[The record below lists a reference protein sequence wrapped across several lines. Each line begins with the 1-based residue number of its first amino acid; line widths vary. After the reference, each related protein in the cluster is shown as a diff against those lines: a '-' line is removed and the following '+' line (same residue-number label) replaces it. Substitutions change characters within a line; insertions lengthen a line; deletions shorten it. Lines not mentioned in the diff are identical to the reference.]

1 MGDRS
6 VPRQGTEGPVRA
18 SLHTIGTGPPNRRR
32 STAPAEVTR
41 GHRRRVGLAR
51 FVVLDILSGCIEL
64 IHRLHQ
70 HPEEVPRARSFRRA
84 RAGHPRAAARVPD
97 ARVRAAQAAQPRA
110 RLVPGALVRLAVPL
124 PQVAGRPRAGSRAPS
139 RSSTPHTVASKR
151 ARIVYQLTADGK
163 EHLQQVLASSGPA
176 TWEDENFDVRF
187 AFFGQT
193 DAETRLRILEG
204 RRTRLTERLE
214 TVRQSFARTRE
225 RMDEYTLEL
234 QRHGL
239 EQVEREVRW
248 LDGLID
254 NERGLRRTRPAGT
267 GRPAVADTPAGDDD
281 VAPARTTEKERG

>member
-1 MGDRS
+1 VRGRS
-6 VPRQGTEGPVRA
+6 DVLEPAILGL
-18 SLHTIGTGPPNRRR
+18 LHESPMHGYELRKRLN
-32 STAPAEVTR
+32 
-41 GHRRRVGLAR
+41 L
-51 FVVLDILSGCIEL
+51 VLG
-64 IHRLHQ
+64 
-70 HPEEVPRARSFRRA
+70 SFRALSYGSLYPCLKSLVDRGWIVGA
-84 RAGHPRAAARVPD
+84 ESTPLAGHAAH
-97 ARVRAAQAAQPRA
+97 
-110 RLVPGALVRLAVPL
+110 AV
-124 PQVAGRPRAGSRAPS
+124 
-139 RSSTPHTVASKR
+139 TSKR

-163 EHLQQVLASSGPA
+163 EHLQQVLSSSGPSS
-176 TWEDENFDVRF
+176 WEDENFDVRF

-254 NERGLRRTRPAGT
+254 NERGVRRARPAGT
-267 GRPAVADTPAGDDD
+267 GQPAVADSPAAATDPVD
-281 VAPARTTEKERG
+281 AARTTEKERG